1 MASEKVAAA
10 KKAAPKKKGVS
21 LPESSSY
28 SVLPLNH
35 IVGLPGDEITFT
47 LASAELV
54 DLVKVTQGENK
65 SLFTVCQ
72 QNMKVG
78 ASQSTFGVLAL
89 VKDLEELDGGK
100 LRFKLTFLKRMEALS
115 LEKSVLGLHCEAR
128 VLNRRSLTEVEHT
141 AIEAELRELWRSCM
155 GLVGQVNF
163 KVQWKTDEE
172 FDLLASKM
180 IRLLEFNLEDR
191 LAFLE
196 GWSIRRRGRWLLEQM
211 EKYKQVLLMRRQL
224 KQRTTERVK
233 RIEKEAFLQEEK
245 RLIDGE
251 LGRNGLKPCLPEF
264 QSLKDHIAEFNGP
277 LDVKTLLERDFDRLL
292 RAGSHSPHAST
303 IQDYLETILDL
314 PWGIERAP
322 NGDWQAVETSLRASH
337 FGLENIKDRILR
349 YLAVVILTGHQPGSI
364 LCLIGP
370 PGVGKTSF
378 ARAISEALQLP
389 FVKKSLGGVRDESDI
404 RGHRRT
410 YIGAMPGRIVQGI
423 KKAECMNPVFLLD
436 EVDKMGNDHRG
447 DPASALLEVLD
458 PEENVAFS
466 DHYIEHDLDL
476 SKVFWVLTANS
487 EAGIPAPLRDRLEIV
502 RFSGYTETEK
512 LHIAKD
518 YLCRRS
524 MEKQGLDGSHLKL
537 SDAVL
542 KKIIRE
548 YTREAGVRDLGRR
561 LSNLVQ
567 FLALD
572 QLKLGK
578 KGKWSCAQK
587 RLPEVFGPALH
598 EKPEWKKS
606 SWAPGIM
613 AGLAWTAAGGT
624 VMRMECAR
632 HPGKGNLRLTGKLGE
647 VMKESAHTAMTFLKT
662 HSDRLDLSEVDW
674 NALDL
679 HVHIPAGSVPK
690 EGPSAGLG
698 LALLMTSLLS
708 GKTCRPFWAM
718 TGEISLHGQV
728 LAIGGVKEKLLAAQQ
743 HGFTGVL
750 LPLAN
755 REDVQD
761 IQLDELK
768 SLDIRYVRSFWD
780 AFDFLF

>member
-1 MASEKVAAA
+1 M
-10 KKAAPKKKGVS
+10 
-21 LPESSSY
+21 
-28 SVLPLNH
+28 
-35 IVGLPGDEITFT
+35 GLPGDEVTFT
-47 LASAELV
+47 LGSVELV
-54 DLVKVTQGENK
+54 DLVKAIHGENK
-65 SLFTVCQ
+65 PLFTVCQ
-72 QNMKVG
+72 QNMKVNV
-78 ASQSTFGVLAL
+78 SESTFGVLAT
-89 VKDLEELDGGK
+89 VKDLEHLDGGK
-100 LRFKLTFLKRMEALS
+100 LRFKLSFSQRMEALK
-115 LEKSVLGLHCEAR
+115 LEKSVLGLRCEAR
-128 VLNRRSLTEVEHT
+128 TLKRRTLSNIEH
-141 AIEAELRELWRSCM
+141 AALEGELDSAWSRCVP
-155 GLVGQVNF
+155 LVGPLNA
-163 KVQWKTDEE
+163 KIQWKTGEE

-180 IRLLEFNLEDR
+180 IRLLEFNLENR
-191 LAFLE
+191 LEFLE
-196 GWSIRRRGRWLLEQM
+196 GWSLRRRGRWLLE
-211 EKYKQVLLMRRQL
+211 ELEVHRQVLLMRRQL

-233 RIEKEAFLQEEK
+233 RLEKDAFLQEEK
-245 RLIDGE
+245 KVIDSE
-251 LGRNGLKPCLPEF
+251 LGRNGNKPCPPEF
-264 QSLKDHIAEFNGP
+264 QPLKDKLAKFGGP
-277 LDVKTLLERDFDRLL
+277 EAVKTSLDREFERLL
-292 RAGSHSPHAST
+292 RAGSHSPNAAT
-303 IQDYLETILDL
+303 LQDYLETVLEL
-314 PWGIERAP
+314 PWGIERSP
-322 NGDWQAVETSLRASH
+322 HKDWQAVEACLRDSH

-349 YLAVVILTGHQPGSI
+349 YLAIVILTGHQPGSI

-378 ARAISEALQLP
+378 ARAIAESLQLP
-389 FVKKSLGGVRDESDI
+389 FIKKSLGGVRDESDI
-404 RGHRRT
+404 RGHRKT
-410 YIGAMPGRIVQGI
+410 YIGAMPGRIVQGL

-436 EVDKMGNDHRG
+436 EIDKMGNDHRG

-487 EAGIPAPLRDRLEIV
+487 EASIPAPLRDRLEIV

-524 MEKQGLDGSHLKL
+524 MEKQGLDGSRLNL

-572 QLKLGK
+572 QLKSGK
-578 KGKWSCAQK
+578 KGKWSLAQK
-587 RLPEVFGPALH
+587 RLPEVYGPALH

-606 SWAPGIM
+606 SWGPGIM

-624 VMRMECAR
+624 VMKMECAK
-632 HPGKGNLRLTGKLGE
+632 HPGKGQLKLTGKLGE
-647 VMKESAHTAMTFLKT
+647 VMQESAHTAMTFLKT
-662 HSDRLDLSEVDW
+662 HSDRLELNDMDW
-674 NALDL
+674 NIVDL

-698 LALLMTSLLS
+698 LAMLMTSLLA

-743 HGFTGVL
+743 HGFKGVL

-768 SLDIRYVRSFWD
+768 SLDIRYVSSFWD

>member
-1 MASEKVAAA
+1 VS
-10 KKAAPKKKGVS
+10 PKKKEA
-21 LPESSSY
+21 PEEESASF

-35 IVGLPGDEITFT
+35 IVGLPGDEVTFT
-47 LASAELV
+47 LASPELV
-54 DLVKVTQGENK
+54 DLVRAVHGEQK

-78 ASQSTFGVLAL
+78 ESLSTFGVLAM
-89 VKDLEELDGGK
+89 VKDLEDLDGGK
-100 LRFKLTFLKRMEALS
+100 LRFKLAFVQRMEALS
-115 LEKSVLGLHCEAR
+115 LEKTVLGLRCQAR
-128 VLNRRSLTEVEHT
+128 VLNRRGLSEVEHG
-141 AIEAELRELWRSCM
+141 AIEGELRESWRSCM
-155 GLVGQVNF
+155 GLVGQVNL
-163 KVQWKTDEE
+163 KVQWKTNQE

-180 IRLLEFNLEDR
+180 IRLLEFNLENR

-196 GWSIRRRGRWLLEQM
+196 GWSLRRRGRWLLEQI
-211 EKYKQVLLMRRQL
+211 EKHKQVLLMRRQL

-233 RIEKEAFLQEEK
+233 RLEKEAFLQEEK
-245 RLIDGE
+245 KLIDGE
-251 LGRNGLKPCLPEF
+251 LGRSGNKPCPPEF
-264 QSLKDHIAEFNGP
+264 QALKDNMAEFSGP
-277 LDVKTLLERDFDRLL
+277 EDIKVLLEREFDRLL

-303 IQDYLETILDL
+303 IQDYLETVLGL
-314 PWGIERAP
+314 PWGVEQIP
-322 NGDWQAVETSLRASH
+322 NGDWQAVETSLRDSH

-349 YLAVVILTGHQPGSI
+349 YLAVVILSGHQPGSI

-410 YIGAMPGRIVQGI
+410 YIGAMPGRIVQGL

-458 PEENVAFS
+458 PEENFAFS

-487 EAGIPAPLRDRLEIV
+487 EAGIPAPLRDRLEII

-518 YLCRRS
+518 FLCRRS
-524 MEKQGLDGSHLKL
+524 MEKQGLDGSRLKL

-567 FLALD
+567 FMALD

-578 KGKWSCAQK
+578 KGKWSIAQK
-587 RLPEVFGPALH
+587 RLAEVFGPALH
-598 EKPEWKKS
+598 EKPEWKKNT
-606 SWAPGIM
+606 WVPGIM

-624 VMRMECAR
+624 VMKMECAR
-632 HPGKGNLRLTGKLGE
+632 HPGKGQLRLTGKLGE
-647 VMKESAHTAMTFLKT
+647 VMQESAHTAMTFLKT
-662 HSDRLDLSEVDW
+662 NGDRLDLADVEW
-674 NALDL
+674 GTLDL

-698 LALLMTSLLS
+698 LALLMTSLLT
-708 GKTCRPFWAM
+708 GRTCRPFWAM

-743 HGFTGVL
+743 HGFEGVL

-755 REDVQD
+755 REDVED